1 MKTLILIAVAG
12 LTLAG
17 CNSCQQPEESP
28 PAAAPAP
35 EAQAPPAEAAP
46 QAAPQAPAEQPP
58 AAQAPAAEEEADCFV
73 ILDAVP
79 DYGPAP
85 LKVEFSADVDCTSG
99 EVKYTWDFGD
109 GSPIS
114 NEEKPVHTYTKIG
127 EYTAS
132 VVVNGSLGG
141 TDTDELDILVEE
153 E

>member
-1 MKTLILIAVAG
+1 MKKLILIAAAL
-12 LTLAG
+12 LTLDG
-17 CNSCQQPEESP
+17 CSSCQPEEAPP
-28 PAAAPAP
+28 PAA
-35 EAQAPPAEAAP
+35 PPP
-46 QAAPQAPAEQPP
+46 QAAPQAEAPPAAAPQAP
-58 AAQAPAAEEEADCFV
+58 AAQAPPAAEEADCFV

-85 LKVEFSADVDCTSG
+85 LKVEFSADVDCTAG

-114 NEEKPVHTYTKIG
+114 NEEKPVHTYTKTG

-132 VVVNGSLGG
+132 VVVNGSIGG

>member
-1 MKTLILIAVAG
+1 MKKLILVAIAL
-12 LTLAG
+12 LTLNG
-17 CNSCQQPEESP
+17 CNSCQQPEEAP
-28 PAAAPAP
+28 PAPAPPPPAAPQGETPAAAPQAP
-35 EAQAPPAEAAP
+35 AAQAPPAEQEP
-46 QAAPQAPAEQPP
+46 
-58 AAQAPAAEEEADCFV
+58 DCFV

-85 LKVEFSADVDCTSG
+85 LKVEFSADVDCTAG
-99 EVKYTWDFGD
+99 EVKYVWDFGD

-132 VVVNGSLGG
+132 VVVTGSLGG

>member
-1 MKTLILIAVAG
+1 MKKLILTAAALSILA
-12 LTLAG
+12 AG
-17 CNSCQQPEESP
+17 CNGCQPEDAP
-28 PAAAPAP
+28 PAAPP
-35 EAQAPPAEAAP
+35 PPAAE
-46 QAAPQAPAEQPP
+46 QAPAEAPPPQPPAAEAP
-58 AAQAPAAEEEADCFV
+58 AAQAPAAEEADCFV

-99 EVKYTWDFGD
+99 EPKYTWDFGD
-109 GSPIS
+109 GSPVS

-132 VVVNGSLGG
+132 VTVTGSIGG
-141 TDTDELDILVEE
+141 TDSDELDILVEE

>member
-1 MKTLILIAVAG
+1 MKQLVPIAVAILLFIG
-12 LTLAG
+12 G
-17 CNSCQQPEESP
+17 CQSCEQPE
-28 PAAAPAP
+28 PAPTAAPPAP
-35 EAQAPPAEAAP
+35 EAQAPAAEAP
-46 QAAPQAPAEQPP
+46 PP
-58 AAQAPAAEEEADCFV
+58 AAQAPADPAAQPPAEEADCFV

-99 EVKYTWDFGD
+99 DPKYAWDFGD

-114 NEEKPVHTYTKIG
+114 NEEKPVHTYAKVG
-127 EYTAS
+127 EFTAS
-132 VVVNGSLGG
+132 VVVTGSAGG